1 MKSRIRI
8 MGRLSVVLLICV
20 LLGQGA
26 WMYRVREMK
35 VDEFRKTA
43 DYVLQDIIQI
53 FLDNQAP
60 FAIKKLKLGY
70 SLANED
76 EFCWKYNNTEKR
88 LKINSMEKYI
98 SLGRQVVYDCLF
110 ENKCLDIQKIAVL
123 YHKAL
128 QEKGISESPYLI
140 IKGLDGNKLLLS
152 DKLNVEPNNITTSPL
167 NLGYDYKHQIT
178 ASFKLPFVFRALKG
192 VLWIEL
198 LFLIGFVICLVWQWN
213 SIKMTLRSVRVQT
226 MGIAHLEH
234 ELKKPLATM
243 ISAIGG
249 MLKRKESVLC
259 PTDEV
264 KLGMIKARLMKM
276 ADITDTML
284 TSLKTS
290 VLEVEREPI
299 DLQLELEMITEMFTM
314 IRKHARVEYHIAEGL
329 GYPCL
334 DKIYFNYIVINLVDN
349 AIKYGGAHPVV
360 KINFYEEG
368 TDYILVVEDNGMGI
382 APKDQKQIFKQF
394 YRVRNQQVTKTTG
407 FGLGLTFVHKV
418 VCAYGG
424 KIHIES
430 EIGNGSKFLIILPQV
445 SWKNGRFY
453 MQRMTL

>member
-8 MGRLSVVLLICV
+8 MGCLSVVLLICV

-43 DYVLQDIIQI
+43 DYVLRDIIQI

-70 SLANED
+70 SLANEE

-243 ISAIGG
+243 ISVIGG

-445 SWKNGRFY
+445 SWKN
-453 MQRMTL
+453 

>member
-8 MGRLSVVLLICV
+8 MGCLSVVLLICV

-43 DYVLQDIIQI
+43 DYVLRDIIQI
-53 FLDNQAP
+53 FLDNQTP
-60 FAIKKLKLGY
+60 FAIKKLNLTY
-70 SLANED
+70 FLSNEN
-76 EFCWKYNNTEKR
+76 EFCWIYNNKEKKMSIKA
-88 LKINSMEKYI
+88 LDEYNV
-98 SLGRQVVYDCLF
+98 LGRQVVYDCLF

-243 ISAIGG
+243 ISVIGG

-259 PTDEV
+259 TTDEV

-445 SWKNGRFY
+445 SWKN
-453 MQRMTL
+453 

>member
-53 FLDNQAP
+53 FFDNQAP

-430 EIGNGSKFLIILPQV
+430 EIGNGSKFLILLPQV
-445 SWKNGRFY
+445 SWKN
-453 MQRMTL
+453 

>member
-53 FLDNQAP
+53 FFDNQAP

-445 SWKNGRFY
+445 SWKIEGFICRG
-453 MQRMTL
+453 

>member
-8 MGRLSVVLLICV
+8 MGCLSVVLLICV

-43 DYVLQDIIQI
+43 DYVLRDIIQI
-53 FLDNQAP
+53 FLDNQTP
-60 FAIKKLKLGY
+60 FAIKKLNLTY
-70 SLANED
+70 FLSNEN
-76 EFCWKYNNTEKR
+76 EFCWIYNNKEKKMSIKA
-88 LKINSMEKYI
+88 LDEYNV
-98 SLGRQVVYDCLF
+98 LGRQVVYDCLF

-140 IKGLDGNKLLLS
+140 IKGLDGNKLLLL

-243 ISAIGG
+243 ISVIGG

-445 SWKNGRFY
+445 SWKN
-453 MQRMTL
+453 

>member
-26 WMYRVREMK
+26 WMYRGREMK

-445 SWKNGRFY
+445 SWKN
-453 MQRMTL
+453 

>member
-152 DKLNVEPNNITTSPL
+152 DKLNVEPNSITTSPL

-368 TDYILVVEDNGMGI
+368 TDYILVVEDNGIGI

-445 SWKNGRFY
+445 SWKN
-453 MQRMTL
+453 

>member
-53 FLDNQAP
+53 FLDNQAH

-445 SWKNGRFY
+445 SWKN
-453 MQRMTL
+453 

>member
-178 ASFKLPFVFRALKG
+178 ASFKLPFVFRALNG

-445 SWKNGRFY
+445 SWKN
-453 MQRMTL
+453 

>member
-8 MGRLSVVLLICV
+8 LGCLSVVLLICV

-43 DYVLQDIIQI
+43 DYVLRDIIQI
-53 FLDNQAP
+53 FLDNQTP
-60 FAIKKLKLGY
+60 FAIKKLNLTY
-70 SLANED
+70 FLSNEN
-76 EFCWKYNNTEKR
+76 EFCWIYNNKEKKMSIKA
-88 LKINSMEKYI
+88 LDEYNV
-98 SLGRQVVYDCLF
+98 LGRQVVYDCLF

-445 SWKNGRFY
+445 SWKN
-453 MQRMTL
+453 

>member
-152 DKLNVEPNNITTSPL
+152 DKLNVEPNNIITSPL

-445 SWKNGRFY
+445 SWKN
-453 MQRMTL
+453 

>member
-314 IRKHARVEYHIAEGL
+314 LRKPARVEYHIAEGL

-445 SWKNGRFY
+445 SWKN
-453 MQRMTL
+453 

>member
-60 FAIKKLKLGY
+60 FAIKNLKLGY

-445 SWKNGRFY
+445 SWKN
-453 MQRMTL
+453 

>member
-152 DKLNVEPNNITTSPL
+152 DKLNVEPNSITTSPL

-407 FGLGLTFVHKV
+407 FDLGLTFVHKV

-445 SWKNGRFY
+445 SWKN
-453 MQRMTL
+453 

>member
-53 FLDNQAP
+53 FFDNQAP

-152 DKLNVEPNNITTSPL
+152 DKLNVEPNSITTSPL

-445 SWKNGRFY
+445 SWKN
-453 MQRMTL
+453 

>member
-1 MKSRIRI
+1 
-8 MGRLSVVLLICV
+8 
-20 LLGQGA
+20 
-26 WMYRVREMK
+26 
-35 VDEFRKTA
+35 
-43 DYVLQDIIQI
+43 
-53 FLDNQAP
+53 
-60 FAIKKLKLGY
+60 
-70 SLANED
+70 
-76 EFCWKYNNTEKR
+76 
-88 LKINSMEKYI
+88 MEKYI

-152 DKLNVEPNNITTSPL
+152 DKLNVEPNSITTSPL

-178 ASFKLPFVFRALKG
+178 VSFKLPFVFRALKG

-445 SWKNGRFY
+445 SWKN
-453 MQRMTL
+453 

>member
-60 FAIKKLKLGY
+60 FAIKKLKLEY

-152 DKLNVEPNNITTSPL
+152 DKLNVEPNSITTSPL

-445 SWKNGRFY
+445 SWKN
-453 MQRMTL
+453 

>member
-8 MGRLSVVLLICV
+8 MGCLSVVLLICV

-445 SWKNGRFY
+445 SWKN
-453 MQRMTL
+453 

>member
-334 DKIYFNYIVINLVDN
+334 NKIYFNYIVINLVDN

-445 SWKNGRFY
+445 SWKN
-453 MQRMTL
+453 

>member
-360 KINFYEEG
+360 KINFYGEG

-445 SWKNGRFY
+445 SWKN
-453 MQRMTL
+453 

>member
-43 DYVLQDIIQI
+43 DYVLLDIIQI

-152 DKLNVEPNNITTSPL
+152 DKLNVEPNSITTSPL
-167 NLGYDYKHQIT
+167 NLGYDYKHRIT

-445 SWKNGRFY
+445 SWKN
-453 MQRMTL
+453 

>member
-60 FAIKKLKLGY
+60 FAIMKLKLGY

-445 SWKNGRFY
+445 SWKN
-453 MQRMTL
+453 

>member
-394 YRVRNQQVTKTTG
+394 NRVRNQQVTKTTG

-445 SWKNGRFY
+445 SWKN
-453 MQRMTL
+453 

>member
-167 NLGYDYKHQIT
+167 DLGYDYKHQIT

-198 LFLIGFVICLVWQWN
+198 LILIGFVICLVWQWN

-445 SWKNGRFY
+445 SWKN
-453 MQRMTL
+453 

>member
-152 DKLNVEPNNITTSPL
+152 DKLNVEPNSITTSPL
-167 NLGYDYKHQIT
+167 NLGYDYKHRIT

-445 SWKNGRFY
+445 SWKN
-453 MQRMTL
+453 

>member
-43 DYVLQDIIQI
+43 DYVLRDIIQI
-53 FLDNQAP
+53 FLDNQTP
-60 FAIKKLKLGY
+60 FAIKKLNLTY
-70 SLANED
+70 FLSNEN
-76 EFCWKYNNTEKR
+76 EFCWIYNNKEK
-88 LKINSMEKYI
+88 KISIKALDEYNV
-98 SLGRQVVYDCLF
+98 LGRQVVYDCLF

-152 DKLNVEPNNITTSPL
+152 DKLKVESNNITTSPL

-276 ADITDTML
+276 ADLTDTML

-314 IRKHARVEYHIAEGL
+314 IRKHARVEYHIAEEL

-349 AIKYGGAHPVV
+349 AIKYGGAHPIV

-407 FGLGLTFVHKV
+407 FGLGLTFVRKV

-445 SWKNGRFY
+445 SWKN
-453 MQRMTL
+453 

>member
-1 MKSRIRI
+1 MNFV
-8 MGRLSVVLLICV
+8 GN
-20 LLGQGA
+20 
-26 WMYRVREMK
+26 
-35 VDEFRKTA
+35 T
-43 DYVLQDIIQI
+43 II
-53 FLDNQAP
+53 
-60 FAIKKLKLGY
+60 
-70 SLANED
+70 
-76 EFCWKYNNTEKR
+76 
-88 LKINSMEKYI
+88 
-98 SLGRQVVYDCLF
+98 QVVYDCLF

-152 DKLNVEPNNITTSPL
+152 DKLNVEPNSITTSPL

-192 VLWIEL
+192 VLCIEL

-445 SWKNGRFY
+445 SWKN
-453 MQRMTL
+453 

>member
-152 DKLNVEPNNITTSPL
+152 DKLNVEPNSITTSPL
-167 NLGYDYKHQIT
+167 NLGYDYKHRIT

-192 VLWIEL
+192 VLWI
-198 LFLIGFVICLVWQWN
+198 
-213 SIKMTLRSVRVQT
+213 
-226 MGIAHLEH
+226 
-234 ELKKPLATM
+234 
-243 ISAIGG
+243 
-249 MLKRKESVLC
+249 
-259 PTDEV
+259 
-264 KLGMIKARLMKM
+264 
-276 ADITDTML
+276 
-284 TSLKTS
+284 
-290 VLEVEREPI
+290 
-299 DLQLELEMITEMFTM
+299 
-314 IRKHARVEYHIAEGL
+314 
-329 GYPCL
+329 
-334 DKIYFNYIVINLVDN
+334 
-349 AIKYGGAHPVV
+349 
-360 KINFYEEG
+360 
-368 TDYILVVEDNGMGI
+368 
-382 APKDQKQIFKQF
+382 
-394 YRVRNQQVTKTTG
+394 
-407 FGLGLTFVHKV
+407 
-418 VCAYGG
+418 
-424 KIHIES
+424 
-430 EIGNGSKFLIILPQV
+430 
-445 SWKNGRFY
+445 
-453 MQRMTL
+453 

>member
-88 LKINSMEKYI
+88 LKINPMEKYI

-445 SWKNGRFY
+445 SWKN
-453 MQRMTL
+453 